1 MLWSGQR
8 VQGDEHT
15 RYGKSRG
22 RWAPFTAESP
32 RDLPVACWTYRSLSG
47 LIRPVV
53 GPGALDQLTRN
64 LQGLPGLS
72 VFFSV
77 VKAWY
82 TSLFVHGPVR
92 DQVFPLDLAQ
102 MVALEKTGTSVGTSS
117 EKY

>member
-72 VFFSV
+72 VFISM
-77 VKAWY
+77 VKAWH
-82 TSLFVHGPVR
+82 TSLRSGPGEGSS
-92 DQVFPLDLAQ
+92 FPPWPCPSFCLGKSRYLREN
-102 MVALEKTGTSVGTSS
+102 VL
-117 EKY
+117 

>member
-1 MLWSGQR
+1 MLLSGQW

-15 RYGKSRG
+15 LRGQSQG
-22 RWAPFTAESP
+22 RWAPFTTESP
-32 RDLPVACWTYRSLSG
+32 RDLPVGWRSV
-47 LIRPVV
+47 I
-53 GPGALDQLTRN
+53 GPGVLDQLTRN